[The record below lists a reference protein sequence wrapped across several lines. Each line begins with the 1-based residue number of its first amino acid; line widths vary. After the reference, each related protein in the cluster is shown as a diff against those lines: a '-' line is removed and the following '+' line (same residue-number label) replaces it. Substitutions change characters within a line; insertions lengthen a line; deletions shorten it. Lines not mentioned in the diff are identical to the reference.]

1 MKTAVVLALCL
12 TIIGASVAS
21 ADEVAVTVYNSNLGV
36 VSETRSLD
44 FQKGINKLAFRDVP
58 SQIDPNSVRF
68 ELVGSGDGVAILE
81 QNYAFDL
88 VSPDQ
93 IYKKYIDK
101 KVELIDKDA
110 NLYAGT
116 LLAVGGGAVT
126 LRSDNGQIRIISM
139 DKVVESRFPEL
150 PEGLITKPTLFWLY
164 SSNLTGA
171 QSAMV
176 AYQTTGLSWS
186 AEYVGVLDKNDKHL
200 DLSGWG
206 AINNTSGKT
215 YTDAK
220 LKLVAGDI
228 NRAVQIRGGRGP
240 QMEMFASK
248 ADMSQGF
255 DQKSFFEY
263 HLYTLPRKATLA
275 NNEIKQ
281 ISLFEP
287 AGSAVEKVYI
297 YQPDQN
303 PTQISVKVKFK
314 NSEKTGLG
322 MPLPA
327 GRVRLFKADDDGS
340 LILLGE
346 DMIDHTPKDEEVK
359 LTVGNAFDVVPE
371 ETMTDSRRISQNVE
385 ERTYKVEIR
394 NRKKEPVTVTVE
406 KPFYTFW
413 EITDAG
419 FVYKKKDASTLTF
432 DLTVAAESE
441 ASVQYTVR
449 LTNR

>member
-1 MKTAVVLALCL
+1 MKATALLTLGLLAIAAPVVW
-12 TIIGASVAS
+12 
-21 ADEVAVTVYNSNLGV
+21 ADDVAVTVYNSNLGV
-36 VSETRSLD
+36 ISETRTLD
-44 FQKGINKLAFRDVP
+44 FQKGINRLAFRDVP

-68 ELVGSGDGVAILE
+68 ELVGDDAGVAILE

-126 LRSDNGQIRIISM
+126 LLSDNGQIRIISM

-150 PEGLITKPTLFWLY
+150 PDGLITKPTLFWLY
-164 SSNLTGA
+164 SSDVAGA
-171 QSAMV
+171 RPARV
-176 AYQTTGLSWS
+176 GYQTTGLSWS
-186 AEYVGVLDKNDKHL
+186 AEYVGVLDKDDKFL
-200 DLSGWG
+200 DLSGWA

-215 YTDAK
+215 YADAK

-228 NRAVQIRGGRGP
+228 NRALQIRGGRHP
-240 QMEMFASK
+240 QMEMFAAK
-248 ADMSQGF
+248 ADLAEGF

-287 AGSAVEKVYI
+287 AGSNITKVYV
-297 YQPDQN
+297 YRPDQN
-303 PTQISVKVKFK
+303 AKQISVAVKFT
-314 NSEKTGLG
+314 NSEKAGLG

-340 LILLGE
+340 LIMLGE
-346 DMIDHTPKDEEVK
+346 DMIDHTPKNEEVK
-359 LTVGNAFDVVPE
+359 LTVGNAFDIVPE
-371 ETMTDSRRISQNVE
+371 ETMTESRRISQNVE
-385 ERTYKVEIR
+385 ERTYEVQIR

-413 EITDAG
+413 EVTSADFA
-419 FVYKKKDASTLTF
+419 YKKKDASTLTF
-432 DLTVAAESE
+432 DLTMPADGTVT
-441 ASVQYTVR
+441 VRYTVR